1 MKLRPSVVLDTGA
14 RTMVPTLVLVSLY
27 LLVVGHNAPG
37 GGFIGGLIAGAALL
51 ISFLARGED
60 GVARL
65 VPAPPVLIL
74 GTGLS
79 LALAAGIIGM
89 FAGAA
94 FLDAL
99 QLNIQ
104 APLVGTVKL
113 NTALVFDLG
122 VYLVVVGLVALVLRR
137 LAREEQP

>member
-27 LLVVGHNAPG
+27 LLVMGHNAPG
-37 GGFIGGLIAGAALL
+37 GGFVGGLVAGTALL
-51 ISFLARGED
+51 ISFLSRGED

-65 VPAPPVLIL
+65 VPAHPVLIL

-79 LALAAGIIGM
+79 LALAAGITGL

-99 QLNIQ
+99 QATIE
-104 APLVGTVKL
+104 APVLGTVKL
-113 NTALVFDLG
+113 NTALAFDLG

-137 LAREEQP
+137 LAQEEQP